1 MIDRRIKFRH
11 IQSFVEI
18 VRQRSLKRAA
28 ETLFV
33 TQPAISKTLKE
44 LEDILGTPLLT
55 RSRAGIALTRQGEVF
70 LHFAERS
77 LVTLQQGFDEI
88 EQLGRGGSTAFTVG
102 ALPSVAA
109 RLMPQVTHEFF
120 ARAPEVTLR
129 IIDGP
134 HAYLIDLLRRGQ
146 IDLVIGRMGPP
157 ETMQG
162 ISFTQLYNEHLDF
175 VVRPGHPLLD
185 APDIR
190 RIGDWPVI
198 YPPEGAAIRALVE
211 RLLIA
216 QGVGVPPRRLE
227 TVSGAFGRNYVPTS
241 DAIWIISAGVVAKE
255 VQEGRLARLPF
266 DTAMS
271 IGPVGMVTRPETTP
285 PPAEEIF
292 RLAVTAAI
300 ETLGI

>member
-44 LEDILGTPLLT
+44 LEDILGTPVLT

-88 EQLGRGGSTAFTVG
+88 EQLGRGGGTAFTVG

-120 ARAPEVTLR
+120 ERAPEVTLR

-134 HAYLIDLLRRGQ
+134 HGYLIDLLRRGQ
-146 IDLVIGRMGPP
+146 IDVVIGRLGQSIMLPAINVSALKALPP
-157 ETMQG
+157 E
-162 ISFTQLYNEHLDF
+162 QLNNGSGSINF
-175 VVRPGHPLLD
+175 V
-185 APDIR
+185 
-190 RIGDWPVI
+190 
-198 YPPEGAAIRALVE
+198 
-211 RLLIA
+211 RLM
-216 QGVGVPPRRLE
+216 G
-227 TVSGAFGRNYVPTS
+227 GAFGVNTLVVFMEQRTEFHAISLTATQTAGNASSRELLDMVSSLLHGGGVP
-241 DAIWIISAGVVAKE
+241 DAVLQPGALHYLGRVVEAQAQTMGFQDGFMVIAVVFILALIPAMMLGGEK
-255 VQEGRLARLPF
+255 GRR
-266 DTAMS
+266 
-271 IGPVGMVTRPETTP
+271 
-285 PPAEEIF
+285 
-292 RLAVTAAI
+292 
-300 ETLGI
+300 